1 MNHMPEV
8 SIIVPVYNSIHYIRK
23 CVDSIVNQTYK
34 DFELILIDDGSTDGS
49 DAVCD
54 EYADKY
60 SFIRVFH
67 IANSGVSVARNTG
80 IDVVLAENHSQWIT
94 FIDSDDWV
102 QPFYLSVLFESAIT
116 TQQQIVITEYKE
128 SSGEDIVID
137 KTNLSPEIIKTE
149 DYYKVFTSNVNGPC
163 AKLFKTDCFA
173 NIRFPKGIACAED
186 ASIMYRILFSQS
198 SVAVVRAPLYIYYQS
213 PDSAMRAAWTP
224 RMLDVF
230 KVYDEQLEFFKM
242 NHYEKAFKK
251 TVMMY
256 VFAMEEQIK
265 DCSKNP
271 ANKNYTKML
280 RRMFRKHLHR
290 YHQIVELSVRT
301 HPWYYELAYPH
312 LMQAFWMGKR
322 IKLIK

>member
-1 MNHMPEV
+1 MPEV
-8 SIIVPVYNSIHYIRK
+8 SIIVPVYNSIQYIRK

-67 IANSGVSVARNTG
+67 IANSGVSAARNKG
-80 IDVVLAENHSQWIT
+80 IEIVLSEQRSNWIV
-94 FIDSDDWV
+94 FVDSDDWMHEKCV
-102 QPFYLSVLFESAIT
+102 EALYNAASIKHLPIAICEYQKVENNKCVSVNEKNLIPE
-116 TQQQIVITEYKE
+116 VLNTEEYYKDYTANVN
-128 SSGEDIVID
+128 SPWGKIIHKSCFSDLRFPVNISCGEDTWLMYQLLYRI
-137 KTNLSPEIIKTE
+137 PEIS
-149 DYYKVFTSNVNGPC
+149 V
-163 AKLFKTDCFA
+163 
-173 NIRFPKGIACAED
+173 IRE
-186 ASIMYRILFSQS
+186 
-198 SVAVVRAPLYIYYQS
+198 PLYYYYQS
-213 PDSAMRAAWTP
+213 PESAMRAAWTP